1 MKKVYV
7 DVNADHHS
15 IDGSVVPKII
25 TWEDGQQYEVDR
37 IVDIR
42 KAASLKAGGIGTR
55 YTILILGKQ
64 TYIWLED
71 DGIRWFVE
79 GKS

>member
-15 IDGSVVPKII
+15 IDGIVVPKII

-42 KAASLKAGGIGTR
+42 RAASLKAGGIGTR

-79 GKS
+79 AKY